1 MQEMQV
7 WSLGQKDP
15 PQKGLETYSI
25 IIAWRIP
32 WTEDPEGSQFIG
44 LQRLRHDWINLAH
57 MNTQK
62 PVMRNS
68 SLFKLLD

>member
-15 PQKGLETYSI
+15 PQKGMATYSI

-32 WTEDPEGSQFIG
+32 WTEDPEGPQFIG

-57 MNTQK
+57 MNEHTETGYEK
-62 PVMRNS
+62 FIFV
-68 SLFKLLD
+68 